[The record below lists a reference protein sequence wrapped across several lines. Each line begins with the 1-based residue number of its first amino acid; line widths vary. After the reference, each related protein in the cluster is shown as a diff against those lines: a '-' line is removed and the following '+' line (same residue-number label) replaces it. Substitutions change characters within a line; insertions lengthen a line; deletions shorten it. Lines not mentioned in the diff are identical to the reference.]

1 MTLEFLGTL
10 AAIVLGLAN
19 FSYIVIT
26 NKGKDVWKLS
36 DRLTKLDQSRIEFRE
51 SIFKH
56 VETKCDESVNQFGE
70 AVRAQAEHT
79 RLLELELYKNFVRID
94 TFKDSM
100 SALTVNMGERL
111 TRIEK
116 RFDTI
121 EDLIRHN
128 PKS

>member
-1 MTLEFLGTL
+1 MTLEFIGTL
-10 AAIVLGLAN
+10 IAIILGLAN
-19 FSYIVIT
+19 FSYIVVT

-56 VETKCDESVNQFGE
+56 VETKCDESVNNFGE
-70 AVRAQAEHT
+70 AMRAQAEHT

-94 TFKDSM
+94 TFKDSVA
-100 SALTVNMGERL
+100 ALTTNMGDRL
-111 TRIEK
+111 SRIEK

-121 EDLIRHN
+121 EDLIRSN
-128 PKS
+128 SRP